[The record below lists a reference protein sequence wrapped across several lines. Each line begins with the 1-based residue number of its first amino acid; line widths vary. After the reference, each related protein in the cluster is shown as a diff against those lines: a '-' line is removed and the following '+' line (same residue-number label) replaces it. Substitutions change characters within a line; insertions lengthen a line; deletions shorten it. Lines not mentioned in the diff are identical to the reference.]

1 MLALAALAAVGACHK
16 DTIVTTRTVTAFV
29 PASCGVTAQAFATY
43 EPLGDFEPPAIMPG
57 PQFSAVGSQ
66 LPQLDTNAR
75 ELVVSASQSAGRW
88 LGLAPI
94 AASGDVDVMILPE
107 ALSCALATGV
117 GGSGARTGSALAA
130 VGTRA
135 LLVGGVSSGA
145 SGNEIPSTF
154 VIDLETAAATQVDQR
169 ADLQTPRS
177 NASVTAF
184 GDGALVAG
192 GGPASPR
199 PTGPALDSAEIYS
212 PALGG
217 FDRSTTVKLSVAR
230 AHQGAAVLS
239 TGQTLLVGG
248 SSDAAGTQVLD
259 TMDEVDPAS
268 PRAFD
273 DGLPFL
279 HTARRDPAVLRLTS
293 GDIFVAG
300 GFDGQGNLVPWLEW
314 FAVTVTSDGTQQL
327 KPSVTPR
334 QLMSGATASAFAA
347 LEGGGVLAV
356 FAPPAGAPAD
366 FENTWVIDPNG
377 VPTAVAFT
385 PAPITHPVFFAGS
398 GGAPVLWTG
407 ATWLRWQPW
416 TATFAGLS
424 VLDAVPATVD
434 GATCSPD
441 PGLALWLDVAHGT
454 VAGLRLGT
462 LNEYSPLQRG
472 GAVDISTQAAPDRIP
487 DAGVI
492 AFDDGTGSLT
502 LAQQGAT
509 VFVTDRTYADVSI
522 TMTLPT
528 SQPPLVVLR
537 DQTGAEA
544 RVGDLRQCPGLLTAK
559 GATSLDVERVGTT
572 ITWAVSGGAATACT
586 TALADGA
593 RVSVGLR
600 AGSSQAVVRE
610 FFVKRSGAP

>member
-1 MLALAALAAVGACHK
+1 VLALAAAAACHK

-29 PASCGVTAQAFATY
+29 PAACGVTAQAFATY
-43 EPLGDFEPPAIMPG
+43 EPLGDFEPPQIMPG

-66 LPQLDTNAR
+66 LPQLDPNAR
-75 ELVVSASQSAGRW
+75 ELVVSASQAQGRW

-117 GGSGARTGSALAA
+117 GGSGARTGSTLAA

-145 SGNEIPSTF
+145 NGNEIPSTF
-154 VIDLETAAATQVDQR
+154 VVDLETAAATQLDQR
-169 ADLQTPRS
+169 VDLQTPRS
-177 NASVTAF
+177 NASVTTF

-199 PTGPALDSAEIYS
+199 PTGPALGTAEIYS

-217 FDRSTTVKLSVAR
+217 FDRSTTVKLSEPR
-230 AHQGAAVLS
+230 AHQGAVVLAG
-239 TGQTLLVGG
+239 GQTLLVGG
-248 SSDAAGTQVLD
+248 SSDAAGTQVLSRL
-259 TMDEVDPAS
+259 DEVDAS
-268 PRAFD
+268 SLQASE

-279 HTARRDPAVLRLTS
+279 TVARGDPTVLRLTS
-293 GDIFVAG
+293 GKIFVAG
-300 GFDGQGNLVPWLEW
+300 GFDGGGKPVAWIEWLS
-314 FAVTVTSDGTQQL
+314 SDFMSPHPMPQ
-327 KPSVTPR
+327 

-356 FAPPAGAPAD
+356 FAPPVGAPAD

-377 VPTAVAFT
+377 VPTAVAPT
-385 PAPITHPVFFAGS
+385 PAPITHPVFFGGS

-424 VLDAVPATVD
+424 VLDAAPANVD
-434 GATCSPD
+434 DATCSPD

-462 LNEYSPLQRG
+462 LNAYSPLQMG
-472 GAVDISTQAAPDRIP
+472 GAVDIPSETAPDRIP
-487 DAGVI
+487 GAGVI

-502 LAQQGAT
+502 LAKQGAS

-537 DQTGAEA
+537 DQTGAEVS
-544 RVGDLRQCPGLLTAK
+544 VGDPQQCPGLLTTK
-559 GATSLDVERVGTT
+559 GATSLDVVRAGTT
-572 ITWAVSGGAATACT
+572 VTWSVNGGAATQCT

-600 AGSSQAVVRE
+600 AGSTRAVARDL
-610 FFVKRSGAP
+610 FVKRAGEP